1 MGAEMKISALC
12 LFVPMTSV
20 TTPEGSHSP
29 QARIPFHII
38 FWSARKDSRRSA
50 FLICVP
56 SKYLVWK
63 RRTPWASGASVPS
76 VRCIL
81 CF

>member
-20 TTPEGSHSP
+20 TSREGSHSP
-29 QARIPFHII
+29 QARVPFHII
-38 FWSARKDSRRSA
+38 FWSATKDSRRFA

-56 SKYLVWK
+56 SKYLAWK
-63 RRTPWASGASVPS
+63 RLTRWASGASAPS
-76 VRCIL
+76 ARCIL
-81 CF
+81 CI